1 MCVND
6 SQTICLIRLL
16 ISIWCTNTGL
26 GTNAGI
32 IQSSLDSLEQLSRL
46 KQEDGGPLIVSL
58 IFDEMAIRQHVQ
70 WAKFSRN
77 MLGYSTYGKKRGI
90 AKQAIAYM
98 VSGVNEKIKLPI
110 AYQFIC
116 SIDSTEKKCLLLSI
130 IDALN
135 DRKIRVLNI
144 TFDGHASNIKMCSE
158 LGANMRVNSPEFC
171 PIFTHNGQQIF
182 IWLDPCHMIKL
193 IRNAFGSRNLF
204 DCSDNKIEW
213 KYIKRLVAFGQQT
226 GYSLSHKL
234 KKRHLEWEQCKMNVK
249 LAVQTLSASTADS
262 IQFLT
267 NAHEKGFLNAKST
280 IDFIRLF
287 NHLFDILNTKDVDH
301 SEIFKSAL
309 NPKNKDA
316 IFAFISRCIDY
327 IKNMQISCENGR
339 KKRVCTTK
347 VNTGFVGLIVDMY
360 SLKKIYEQYV
370 DNEVMSF
377 IPTYALSQDHVEIL
391 FGKIRSA
398 NGCND
403 NPTVQQFGGA
413 IRKIMSSKILQI
425 SNDTNCVDF
434 ENTPYS
440 SSGRRMLTVTS
451 RKKNRSVP
459 SGSVA
464 PPNDDLDKVY
474 DKIAE
479 IEGMETDNP
488 SSIDNFNDFSITH
501 IAQIIERKIR
511 CASGI
516 HCCSCLD
523 LLNQDEK
530 MEIVFFSDKYPE
542 SPSVSTFRICKIADR
557 FLNETMFASGID
569 FNAIYQA
576 ICENTDDSEL
586 FRAADFSHDA
596 SHNKQFIKLITDN
609 YIDIKGTYIAQLV
622 TSSIS
627 MESKFEN
634 EIAHF
639 CLFLI

>member
-1 MCVND
+1 MRQRFSNRLPD
-6 SQTICLIRLL
+6 ASTINK
-16 ISIWCTNTGL
+16 WCKNTGL
-26 GTNAGI
+26 GTDAGM

-46 KQEDGGPLIVSL
+46 KQEDGGSLVVSL
-58 IFDEMAIRQHVQ
+58 VFDEMAIRQHVQ
-70 WAKFSRN
+70 WAKFSRK
-77 MLGYSTYGKKRGI
+77 MLGYSTYGEKRGI
-90 AKQAIAYM
+90 AKQAIVYM
-98 VSGVNEKIKLPI
+98 VSGVNQKIKLPI

-116 SIDSTEKKCLLLSI
+116 SIDSTEKKSLLLSI

-144 TFDGHASNIKMCSE
+144 TFDGHSSNIKMCSE

-171 PIFTHNGQQIF
+171 PMFTHNGQKIF

-249 LAVQTLSASTADS
+249 LAVQTLSASTADA

-267 NAHEKGFLNAKST
+267 DAKEKGFLGAEPT

-287 NHLFDILNTKDVDH
+287 NDLFDIFNTKDLDH
-301 SEIFKSAL
+301 SKIFKSAL
-309 NPKNKDA
+309 NPKNKDV
-316 IFAFISRCIDY
+316 IFAFFSRCIDY
-327 IKNMQISCENGR
+327 IKNMQISYENSR
-339 KKRVCTTK
+339 KKRVCTSK

-360 SLKKIYEQYV
+360 SLKKIYEQFV
-370 DNEVMSF
+370 NNEVMSF

-413 IRKIMSSKILQI
+413 IRKIISSKILQI
-425 SNDTNCVDF
+425 SNGTNCIDF
-434 ENTPYS
+434 ENTPYK
-440 SSGRRMLTVTS
+440 SSGRSMLTVS
-451 RKKNRSVP
+451 SEKKRSVP
-459 SGSVA
+459 GGSVA
-464 PPNDDLDKVY
+464 PPDDDLDKVY

-488 SSIDNFNDFSITH
+488 SSVDNFNDFSITH
-501 IAQIIERKIR
+501 IAQIIENKIK
-511 CASGI
+511 CASGK
-516 HCCSCLD
+516 HCSSCLD
-523 LLNQDEK
+523 TFNQDEK
-530 MEIVFFSDKYPE
+530 MEVAFSSDKYPE
-542 SPSVSTFRICKIADR
+542 NPSVSTFRICKIADR
-557 FLNETMFASGID
+557 FLNETMFVSGID

-576 ICENTDDSEL
+576 ICENTDESEL
-586 FRAADFSHDA
+586 FRATDFSHDA
-596 SHNKQFIKLITDN
+596 SHKKQFIKLITDN
-609 YIDIKGTYIAQLV
+609 YIDIKGTYIAQMV
-622 TSSIS
+622 TSSNQKKLRRA
-627 MESKFEN
+627 KFKNLLHLYGE
-634 EIAHF
+634 
-639 CLFLI
+639 